1 MRTKSIFVLV
11 SLLTVLT
18 LTSFVAS
25 AQDPFVVVLDAGH
38 GGHDP
43 GNLGNGYREKDIA
56 LKVTLAVGK
65 ELEKN
70 PNIKVVYTRTTDV
83 FVTLKDR
90 PKIANKAKA
99 DLFVSIHCNSHRSQ
113 ASGTETFV
121 LAVGNAKQNFEVA
134 KMENEV
140 IFLEEDYEKHYEG
153 FNPNAPESLI
163 GLTLAQEEYTDQSIL
178 LASLIEKNFS
188 SKTKTKSRGVK
199 QASLWVIHQ
208 TAMPSVLVELGFLT
222 NNTEGA
228 YLNSK
233 KGQNDMAIALADAI
247 LKYKQSIDLNVD
259 DTSLMSEHLKE
270 TTIETLSGIDPD
282 VQFKVQIAASSRDL
296 ITKPY
301 NFKGLEGVTKVNE
314 SGLYKYY
321 YGLSSDYNVIKTL
334 EEEAKS
340 KGYSSCFIVAFKNG
354 EKIPLSEALKTTAN

>member
-18 LTSFVAS
+18 LTSFVTNDKVADQS
-25 AQDPFVVVLDAGH
+25 DPFVVVLDAGH
-38 GGHDP
+38 GGKDP
-43 GNLGNGYREKDIA
+43 GNLGNGYREKEIA
-56 LKVTLAVGK
+56 LNVTLKVG
-65 ELEKN
+65 EILEKN
-70 PNIKVVYTRTTDV
+70 PDIRVVYTRDKDV
-83 FVTLKDR
+83 FVELKDR

-113 ASGTETFV
+113 ASGTETYV
-121 LAVGNAKQNFEVA
+121 LAIGNIDDNFEVA
-134 KMENEV
+134 KKENAV
-140 IFLEEDYEKHYEG
+140 ILLEDNYQEKYAG

-282 VQFKVQIAASSRDL
+282 VQFKVQI
-296 ITKPY
+296 
-301 NFKGLEGVTKVNE
+301 
-314 SGLYKYY
+314 
-321 YGLSSDYNVIKTL
+321 
-334 EEEAKS
+334 
-340 KGYSSCFIVAFKNG
+340 
-354 EKIPLSEALKTTAN
+354 